1 MFDQKVDA
9 TLVGI
14 GEGPAGAS
22 GDTADEWYFNH
33 EFDEFV
39 YQLTLEAENE
49 VATRSA
55 HRLPLG
61 LESIPPGPLL
71 AAALGRV
78 DRSQLNGYDLVRLL
92 QARERMVAHCQ
103 AQSMADMVDISY
115 ASPGTED
122 SPPERMDEAAEFA
135 ADEIRA
141 ALTMTRRSAES
152 RMTIA
157 SEVRER
163 LPSLWSLF
171 DEGVLDWSRVMVIV
185 KGVSHL
191 SDMQARNVVETIADR
206 ASRLTTGQLAAW
218 IRRLCVDAS
227 PEEAKQRYEHAVDN
241 RRVWLEQTV
250 DGTGNLHLL
259 DIPIEDLTAIG
270 RRINR
275 HMINLRKRDD
285 DRTHDQLRA
294 DIATDMLLGSNPR
307 IGGRGLVDIRVDL
320 TTLAGLDDRSAEIP
334 GLGPVIAD
342 IARKVADQQHKAEWR
357 ATVTDENG
365 DVVHLVTTSRRPTTA
380 ISRITEA
387 TQPTCSYPG
396 CRMPARDSDFDHL
409 ESHAEGG
416 ETSTRNGG
424 PKCRHD
430 HVLKDHGWTHRRVKG
445 KDIWTS
451 PLGHTYITIKPP

>member
-1 MFDQKVDA
+1 MFDQEEDVSSVAPD
-9 TLVGI
+9 
-14 GEGPAGAS
+14 ESPAGAS
-22 GDTADEWYFNH
+22 GDTADEWYFNR
-33 EFDEFV
+33 EFDELV
-39 YQLTLEAENE
+39 YRLTLEAENE
-49 VATRSA
+49 AAITAA

-61 LESIPPGPLL
+61 LELIPPGPLL

-78 DRSQLNGYDLVRLL
+78 DRTQLNGYDLVRLL

-122 SPPERMDEAAEFA
+122 SPPERMEEAAEFA

-152 RMTIA
+152 RMSIA

-163 LPSLWSLF
+163 LPDLWSLF
-171 DEGVLDWSRVMVIV
+171 DKGALDWSRVMVIL

-191 SDMQARNVVETIADR
+191 SEVDARDVVETIADR
-206 ASRLTTGQLAAW
+206 APRLTTGQLAAW
-218 IRRLCVDAS
+218 IRRLCVDTS
-227 PEEAKQRYEHAVDN
+227 PEEAKERYEHAVDN

-275 HMINLRKRDD
+275 HMINLEKRDD
-285 DRTHDQLRA
+285 DRTHDQTRA
-294 DIATDMLLGSNPR
+294 DIVTDMLLGSDPKL
-307 IGGRGLVDIRVDL
+307 GGRGLVDIRVDL
-320 TTLAGLDDRSAEIP
+320 TTLAGLDDKSAEIP

-365 DVVHLVTTSRRPTTA
+365 DVVHIVTTSRRPTTT

-409 ESHAEGG
+409 KAHAEGG

-430 HVLKDHGWTHRRVKG
+430 HILKDHGWIHRRVKG